1 MTKKLITE
9 HLMSYNNLDSTRV
22 STVVKEL
29 QNLLDQYGD
38 TLVFETKKEPWDDY
52 ETTEIRVERLETD
65 EEYNKRTLRETVE
78 REQQKEY
85 DLQLLAKLQAKY
97 AGGNN

>member
-9 HLMSYNNLDSTRV
+9 HLMSYNDIDSSRV
-22 STVVKEL
+22 SVVVEEL
-29 QNLLDQYGD
+29 QNLLDEYGD
-38 TLVFETKKEPWDDY
+38 TLVFQTSDPWEDY
-52 ETTEIRVERLETD
+52 ETTEIMIERLETD
-65 EEYNKRTLRETVE
+65 EEYNRRIE
-78 REQQKEY
+78 RENIALQQQKEY

>member
-9 HLMSYNNLDSTRV
+9 HLMSYNNLDGKRV

-29 QNLLDQYGD
+29 RNLLDQYGD
-38 TLVFETKKEPWDDY
+38 TLVFETKQEPWDDY
-52 ETTEIRVERLETD
+52 ETTEIRIERLETD
-65 EEYNKRTLRETVE
+65 EEYNKRTLREKVE

-97 AGGNN
+97 AQPS

>member
-9 HLMSYNNLDSTRV
+9 HLMSYNNLDGTRV

-29 QNLLDQYGD
+29 GNLLDQYGD
-38 TLVFETKKEPWDDY
+38 TLVFETKQEPWDDY
-52 ETTEIRVERLETD
+52 ETTEIRIERLETD
-65 EEYNKRTLRETVE
+65 EEYNKRTLREKVE

-97 AGGNN
+97 AEGN